1 MTPSRP
7 LLDNFYTLIFTTS
20 KQCFLATMGQRK
32 MPMPNVQKI
41 SVALTPEMLT
51 MLKEAVE
58 SGEYTSTSEVI
69 RDALRSWKARR
80 ALQEREVEEL
90 RRLWDEGINSGEGRF
105 SSIDEI
111 KAEARR
117 RLKGK
122 S

>member
-1 MTPSRP
+1 
-7 LLDNFYTLIFTTS
+7 
-20 KQCFLATMGQRK
+20 
-32 MPMPNVQKI
+32 MPNVQKI
-41 SVALTPEMLT
+41 SVALTPEMLS

-80 ALQEREVEEL
+80 AMHEQEVEEL
-90 RRLWDEGINSGEGRF
+90 RRLWDEGLKSGEGRF

-122 S
+122 A

>member
-1 MTPSRP
+1 
-7 LLDNFYTLIFTTS
+7 
-20 KQCFLATMGQRK
+20 
-32 MPMPNVQKI
+32 MPNVQKI
-41 SVALTPEMLT
+41 SVALTPEMLA

-80 ALQEREVEEL
+80 TLQEREVEEL

-117 RLKGK
+117 RVKGK
-122 S
+122 A

>member
-1 MTPSRP
+1 
-7 LLDNFYTLIFTTS
+7 
-20 KQCFLATMGQRK
+20 
-32 MPMPNVQKI
+32 MPNVQKI
-41 SVALTPEMLT
+41 SVALTPEMLA

>member
-1 MTPSRP
+1 MS
-7 LLDNFYTLIFTTS
+7 
-20 KQCFLATMGQRK
+20 
-32 MPMPNVQKI
+32 NVQKI
-41 SVALTPEMLT
+41 SVALTPEMLA

-80 ALQEREVEEL
+80 AMQEREIEEL
-90 RRLWDEGINSGEGRF
+90 RRLWDEGIKSGEGRF

-122 S
+122 A

>member
-1 MTPSRP
+1 
-7 LLDNFYTLIFTTS
+7 
-20 KQCFLATMGQRK
+20 
-32 MPMPNVQKI
+32 MPNVQKI
-41 SVALTPEMLT
+41 SVALTPEMLA

-80 ALQEREVEEL
+80 AMQEREVEEL
-90 RRLWDEGINSGEGRF
+90 RRLWDEGIKSGEGRF

-122 S
+122 A